1 MDRRTFCTWVGLS
14 CLANISSKVVEQVA
28 ATPPTPFTSQVSKFM
43 NQPQYYYVAP
53 IDKDNESE
61 SQPRGT
67 ENCPF
72 TTIEQATQAI
82 ARLKTQQGGKLQ
94 QPVKVLLRGGNYY
107 LERPL
112 VFSPK
117 DSGTVDTPITYQS
130 YPGEEAII
138 SGGQPITDWQVE
150 QVNGRTIW
158 TAWLPEVK
166 AKQWYFQQLW
176 VNGSRRRRS
185 RYPNRGYLKVKS
197 APKTPKWNQGV
208 DRFDYYQD
216 DLPAGI
222 DWSGGEAVVLHRW
235 VESRLEITQVDES
248 TGTINFDNKSLFQLN
263 PDDLFY
269 INNVLAALDTPG
281 EWHLHQTS
289 GKLYYLPL
297 PGETL
302 ATAEIIAPRLEHVI
316 VLEGDTQQDHP
327 VKHLNFRHL
336 TFSHT
341 DWQKSEVQGYRQ
353 NALGIPGAVIAN
365 GIEDCT
371 WETCTF
377 AHLGNHALELWR
389 GCRYNRV
396 INCQMYDLGA
406 GGIKVGRRY
415 ITMKKISP
423 VDVSHHNQFIGNHIF
438 DGGKFFPSSFG
449 LRAIQSHDNLIAQNQ
464 IHDFY
469 YTGIAVVGF
478 WGFQPTPAYE
488 NTIEYN
494 YVHHIGKLSNGE
506 EPILSDLGGIYTLGI
521 QPGTI
526 IRGNKVH
533 DIGAVHYGGRGI
545 YLDEGSSYIL
555 VENNLVYHTSHNL
568 FALHYGQENIVRNN
582 IFAYGKELV
591 IYRAL
596 RDYQT
601 AKNRKYTNSL
611 RFECNIFCW
620 DRDTTQ
626 LIGGVEQEPNYN
638 VVFDYNLYWAGEETD
653 ITFASLSWQQ
663 WRDKKEDRNS
673 LIADPL
679 FVAPEQGNFRLQ
691 PNSPAMRLGFKPSAI
706 PFIFY

>member
-61 SQPRGT
+61 LQPRGT

-289 GKLYYLPL
+289 GKLYYLP
-297 PGETL
+297 P
-302 ATAEIIAPRLEHVI
+302 
-316 VLEGDTQQDHP
+316 
-327 VKHLNFRHL
+327 
-336 TFSHT
+336 
-341 DWQKSEVQGYRQ
+341 
-353 NALGIPGAVIAN
+353 
-365 GIEDCT
+365 T
-371 WETCTF
+371 W
-377 AHLGNHALELWR
+377 
-389 GCRYNRV
+389 
-396 INCQMYDLGA
+396 
-406 GGIKVGRRY
+406 
-415 ITMKKISP
+415 
-423 VDVSHHNQFIGNHIF
+423 
-438 DGGKFFPSSFG
+438 
-449 LRAIQSHDNLIAQNQ
+449 
-464 IHDFY
+464 
-469 YTGIAVVGF
+469 
-478 WGFQPTPAYE
+478 
-488 NTIEYN
+488 
-494 YVHHIGKLSNGE
+494 
-506 EPILSDLGGIYTLGI
+506 
-521 QPGTI
+521 
-526 IRGNKVH
+526 
-533 DIGAVHYGGRGI
+533 
-545 YLDEGSSYIL
+545 
-555 VENNLVYHTSHNL
+555 
-568 FALHYGQENIVRNN
+568 
-582 IFAYGKELV
+582 
-591 IYRAL
+591 
-596 RDYQT
+596 
-601 AKNRKYTNSL
+601 
-611 RFECNIFCW
+611 
-620 DRDTTQ
+620 
-626 LIGGVEQEPNYN
+626 
-638 VVFDYNLYWAGEETD
+638 
-653 ITFASLSWQQ
+653 
-663 WRDKKEDRNS
+663 RNS
-673 LIADPL
+673 S
-679 FVAPEQGNFRLQ
+679 NC
-691 PNSPAMRLGFKPSAI
+691 
-706 PFIFY
+706 